1 MSSILKALK
10 KLENETAQEIGG
22 DTWPHK
28 IDARETLHK
37 RNRRLILFSGPFLA
51 GFAILGVG
59 IAAALF
65 YFSAPAERPVPP
77 AVSVSPK
84 PLADTPRQTPAPPP
98 VIAQQNPPAPVPKRA
113 PAPVNEVKAPEIP
126 KAPETPFPPPSKP
139 AAKAAP
145 EPKAKSAPR
154 FPTGQRPE
162 TRQPPPEN
170 AQTETTSAP
179 RKMETPPT
187 PFHRLERKTASSSQ
201 PSAMRLAVNEQ
212 NRLVRTKQPAPPSV
226 PSERSP
232 NAPPSALSKPVPTE
246 PQYEVY
252 KEKSVTVG
260 PQPAMPT
267 PENIEEPPAVR
278 PAPDK
283 APDETAIIAAHT
295 AIPEKSSDET
305 GLQIQALVWSSD
317 PASRMAVIN
326 GNIIKQGGNLGGA
339 VLSFIGEDYI
349 LIRQEGQEWRVRFK
363 LK

>member
-37 RNRRLILFSGPFLA
+37 RTRRFYLFSGPFLV

-65 YFSAPAERPVPP
+65 YFSGPADRPVPP
-77 AVSVSPK
+77 TAPVSPK
-84 PLADTPRQTPAPPP
+84 PLADTPRQAPAPM
-98 VIAQQNPPAPVPKRA
+98 IAQQNPPEPVSKRA
-113 PAPVNEVKAPEIP
+113 APDPVEET
-126 KAPETPFPPPSKP
+126 ETPFPLHSKP
-139 AAKAAP
+139 AEKAAP
-145 EPKAKSAPR
+145 EPKAKSAPP
-154 FPTGQRPE
+154 FPARQRPE

-170 AQTETTSAP
+170 VQAETGSAP
-179 RKMETPPT
+179 RKMKTPPT
-187 PFHRLERKTASSSQ
+187 PFHRLEQKAKPSSK
-201 PSAMRLAVNEQ
+201 PPAMQLAVNEQ
-212 NRLVRTKQPAPPSV
+212 NRLVRSAPPASPSV
-226 PSERSP
+226 SSERPP
-232 NAPPSALSKPVPTE
+232 NEPPSALSKPVPTE

-252 KEKSVTVG
+252 KENPSAVG
-260 PQPAMPT
+260 PQPSNPAPDM
-267 PENIEEPPAVR
+267 NEEPPAVLT
-278 PAPDK
+278 APEK
-283 APDETAIIAAHT
+283 APDETAVIAAHT

-317 PASRMAVIN
+317 PSSRMAVIN

-349 LIRQEGQEWRVRFK
+349 LIRQEGREWKVRFK

>member
-1 MSSILKALK
+1 LSSILKALK

-37 RNRRLILFSGPFLA
+37 RTRRFYLFSGPFLV

-65 YFSAPAERPVPP
+65 FFPAPADRTVPP
-77 AVSVSPK
+77 AAPIASPRITDPPK
-84 PLADTPRQTPAPPP
+84 QAPAPPP
-98 VIAQQNPPAPVPKRA
+98 MIAHQKPPASVPKKA
-113 PAPVNEVKAPEIP
+113 PAPVKEVK
-126 KAPETPFPPPSKP
+126 TPLPSPSKP
-139 AAKAAP
+139 AAKAAT

-154 FPTGQRPE
+154 FPVGQSPE
-162 TRQPPPEN
+162 TQQPKSAAQVQTRSTSQKVKTDPSPFRRMEQNPESESKPP
-170 AQTETTSAP
+170 
-179 RKMETPPT
+179 
-187 PFHRLERKTASSSQ
+187 
-201 PSAMRLAVNEQ
+201 AMRLAVNEK
-212 NRLVRTKQPAPPSV
+212 NRLVRSTPRVPPSP
-226 PSERSP
+226 PSGRVL
-232 NAPPSALSKPVPTE
+232 PPPHSALSKPVPTE

-252 KEKSVTVG
+252 KEKSSAVG
-260 PQPAMPT
+260 PQPATPT
-267 PENIEEPPAVR
+267 PENIEEPPAAR
-278 PAPDK
+278 PAPGK
-283 APDETAIIAAHT
+283 TPDETAILSAHT

-326 GNIIKQGGNLGGA
+326 GNIVKQGGNLGEA

-349 LIRQEGQEWRVRFK
+349 LIRQEGQEWKVRFK